1 MPERVVPMIHVPD
14 VKTTADWYNSIG
26 FKTLDLGRENGGEI
40 VWALLALGDG
50 RIMLNAGGKP
60 STAHPREGAFYIH
73 PDNIDHRPHSLQ
85 DRVTGPEGPPLSC
98 CGTPSSS

>member
-60 STAHPREGAFYIH
+60 STAHRREVDFDMH
-73 PDNIDHRPHSLQ
+73 PHNIDQREHGPQGPVQGLHSPHTLFYAQ
-85 DRVTGPEGPPLSC
+85 RA
-98 CGTPSSS
+98 